1 VHKILCGQWAL
12 EAVEGQRRIQGS
24 EALLHSYNHSKTL
37 LMKIAVVENRQ
48 KPGPHSQTGYLKK
61 RKYTSSIKHKLY
73 PDFPDVI
80 CFADTGI

>member
-1 VHKILCGQWAL
+1 M